1 MNAAEYAAM
10 VRAEEA
16 FARDLV
22 REHGALG
29 ALRLAAAV
37 VRRVV
42 TRIGPGSER
51 ATWETVL
58 VAPLGRL
65 VEGITRAEDALPD
78 APRND
83 A

>member
-1 MNAAEYAAM
+1 MSPADYSAM
-10 VRAEEA
+10 ARAEEA

-42 TRIGPGSER
+42 ARIGPASDR
-51 ATWETVL
+51 ATWTAAV
-58 VAPLGRL
+58 VVPLTRL
-65 VEGITRAEDALPD
+65 VEGIARAESD
-78 APRND
+78 APVGPRPD
-83 A
+83 